1 MDNSSNNA
9 VLRNL
14 TSLLT
19 GVIGTGREADVAISP
34 QLDAVVVFAEGELV
48 LSCDLSELVTEGPFS
63 PEPAL
68 SAGCSVKI
76 GSGAATSERSQHQR
90 SH

>member
-1 MDNSSNNA
+1 MDNSSRDA
-9 VLRNL
+9 VLLNL

-19 GVIGTGREADVAISP
+19 GVIGTGGEADVAISP
-34 QLDAVVVFAEGELV
+34 QLDAVVVFAGSELV
-48 LSCDLSELVTEGPFS
+48 LSCNLSEVVAEETFS

-76 GSGAATSERSQHQR
+76 ASGAATSERP
-90 SH
+90 

>member
-19 GVIGTGREADVAISP
+19 GVLGTGREADVAISP
-34 QLDAVVVFAEGELV
+34 QLDAVVVFAE
-48 LSCDLSELVTEGPFS
+48 SELVMS
-63 PEPAL
+63 CNL
-68 SAGCSVKI
+68 SDVVA
-76 GSGAATSERSQHQR
+76 SGAAPSERS
-90 SH
+90 

>member
-1 MDNSSNNA
+1 MDNSRSDA
-9 VLRNL
+9 VFRNL

-19 GVIGTGREADVAISP
+19 GVIGTGREADVVISP

-48 LSCDLSELVTEGPFS
+48 LSCDLSELVAERTFS

-68 SAGCSVKI
+68 GAGCSVKI
-76 GSGAATSERSQHQR
+76 GSGAATSECS
-90 SH
+90 

>member
-1 MDNSSNNA
+1 MDNSSRDA
-9 VLRNL
+9 VSRNL
-14 TSLLT
+14 ASLIT

-34 QLDAVVVFAEGELV
+34 HLDAVVVFAEGELV
-48 LSCDLSELVTEGPFS
+48 LLCDLSELVAEGTFS

-76 GSGAATSERSQHQR
+76 GSGAATSERS
-90 SH
+90 

>member
-1 MDNSSNNA
+1 MDNLSNNA

-48 LSCDLSELVTEGPFS
+48 LSCDLSDL
-63 PEPAL
+63 A
-68 SAGCSVKI
+68 A
-76 GSGAATSERSQHQR
+76 SGAATSERSQHQR

>member
-1 MDNSSNNA
+1 MDNLTSDA
-9 VLRNL
+9 VFRNL

-48 LSCDLSELVTEGPFS
+48 LSCNLSELV
-63 PEPAL
+63 A
-68 SAGCSVKI
+68 
-76 GSGAATSERSQHQR
+76 SGAAPSEYS
-90 SH
+90 